1 MEKKNLMDSPET
13 KYLKRL
19 DLDEYNRVRERL
31 SRVVKQIPE
40 SSVNGKVVLIK
51 QENWIAVPMIID
63 TKFSPKTLESFV
75 KAAKNYD
82 RSQIIATWI
91 DRFIRDSYPIA
102 FSVPAIFE
110 AVQEFYQDIDLL
122 LMNCAVFAGKPDW
135 VYIWY
140 IEYVDIIYAEESIVK
155 LFIDM
160 KPDEAFQAFHTCLN
174 ELPELIAI
182 RERFQNRS
190 MADNLMA
197 IYDDLKKFNDAPAG
211 TEVIIKW

>member
-1 MEKKNLMDSPET
+1 MDSPKT

-19 DLDEYNRVRERL
+19 DLEEYDRARERL

-40 SSVNGKVVLIK
+40 SSVDGKVALIK

-63 TKFSPKTLESFV
+63 TGFSQKTLEGFV
-75 KAAKNYD
+75 KAAKNSD

-91 DRFIRDSYPIA
+91 DRFIRDSSPIA
-102 FSVPAIFE
+102 FSVPAIVE

-140 IEYVDIIYAEESIVK
+140 IEYVDIIYAQESIVK

-174 ELPELIAI
+174 ESPELLSI
-182 RERFQNRS
+182 REYFQNKGTE
-190 MADNLMA
+190 DTLMA
-197 IYDDLKKFNDAPAG
+197 VYNDLKKFNDAPTG
-211 TEVIIKW
+211 TEVIVKW